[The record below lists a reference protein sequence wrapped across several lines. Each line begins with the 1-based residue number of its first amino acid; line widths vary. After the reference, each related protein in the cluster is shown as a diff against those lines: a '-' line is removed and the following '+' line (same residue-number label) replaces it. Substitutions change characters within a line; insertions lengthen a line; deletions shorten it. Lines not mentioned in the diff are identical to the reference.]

1 MLTLAL
7 SKGRILEQT
16 LPLLASA
23 GIELLEDPN
32 RSRKLILPTNHANL
46 RVVVIRAQDVPTFVE
61 HGGADLGVT
70 GKDVLMEHNGSG
82 LYEPLD
88 LGIARCRLMVAAPVD
103 ALEDESVTDL
113 GDNAGAKAG
122 DNPGSVH
129 VERARLR
136 VATKYERIT
145 RRYYAARGMQVE
157 IIKLYGSM
165 ELAPL
170 VGLAD
175 RIVDLVETGRTLEAN
190 GLVAVDH
197 VIDISSWL
205 VVNKASMK
213 IQPGAVKALIAD
225 LSEAVSAAS
234 EAAPSSPSSDSPS
247 SDSDSASVPA
257 VQARGSAR

>member
-7 SKGRILEQT
+7 SKGRILEQS
-16 LPLLASA
+16 LPLLSSA
-23 GIELLEDPN
+23 GIDLLEDPN
-32 RSRKLILPTNHANL
+32 TSRKLILPTNRADL

-70 GKDVLMEHNGSG
+70 GKDVLMEYGGTG

-88 LGIARCRLMVAAPVD
+88 LGIARCRLMVAAPKD
-103 ALEDESVTDL
+103 AIAE
-113 GDNAGAKAG
+113 
-122 DNPGSVH
+122 P
-129 VERARLR
+129 ARPR
-136 VATKYERIT
+136 VATKYERTT

-175 RIVDLVETGRTLEAN
+175 RIVDLVETGRTLTAN
-190 GLVAVDH
+190 GLTPIDH
-197 VIDISSWL
+197 VADISSWL

-213 IQPGAVKALIAD
+213 MQPVAVKALLAD
-225 LSEAVSAAS
+225 LRAVVQSRTDDAS
-234 EAAPSSPSSDSPS
+234 YGA
-247 SDSDSASVPA
+247 
-257 VQARGSAR
+257 G